1 MLSLEEKNNLLWSF
15 DLATGL
21 IRWFYGYHYSGS
33 SNSFVSYANS
43 EFTIISPAAS
53 ANDAGSLKCL
63 PVVGSDWAVQAGTQ
77 QSHYFCP
84 PREGPLETILQP
96 EANHIP
102 TERYINKF
110 HPAGQKLWYTREF
123 DILLVY
129 ACARDAIFGLPESG
143 QFCAFD

>member
-1 MLSLEEKNNLLWSF
+1 MLWSF

-84 PREGPLETILQP
+84 PPPGRGPSKQSFNRKLIIYP
-96 EANHIP
+96 
-102 TERYINKF
+102 
-110 HPAGQKLWYTREF
+110 QK
-123 DILLVY
+123 DI
-129 ACARDAIFGLPESG
+129 
-143 QFCAFD
+143 